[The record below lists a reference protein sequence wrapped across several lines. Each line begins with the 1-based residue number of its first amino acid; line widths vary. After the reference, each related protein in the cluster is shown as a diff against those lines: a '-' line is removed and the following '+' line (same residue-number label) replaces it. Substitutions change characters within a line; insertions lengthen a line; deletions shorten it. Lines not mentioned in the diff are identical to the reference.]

1 MIGQQFKELNV
12 DLNAIPFWSKD
23 NNSDIVKLRS
33 ILKQKLFKEYNYLLN
48 ETRYIYNKSLA
59 PTTVPIIAH
68 HPDLTTRK
76 LSRWESNVLELGL
89 NFIPT
94 TGINTTKYVARVI
107 AGIES

>member
-33 ILKQKLFKEYNYLLN
+33 ILKQKLFKKYNYLLN
-48 ETRYIYNKSLA
+48 EARYIYNKSLA

-68 HPDLTTRK
+68 HPDSRIIDLTTRK
-76 LSRWESNVLELGL
+76 LSQWEAM
-89 NFIPT
+89 
-94 TGINTTKYVARVI
+94 Y
-107 AGIES
+107 